1 MKNVG
6 LLVWFTQLGISV
18 AVPLIGAV
26 GLSVWLY
33 NRYDIGVW
41 VILLGV
47 AAGLYGSVDGFRGS
61 LKAMRQMAE
70 PTERKKQEE
79 KEDEDGSVQKD
90 CNS

>member
-1 MKNVG
+1 LKNVG

-33 NRYDIGVW
+33 NRYDIGIW

-47 AAGLYGSVDGFRGS
+47 AAGLYGAIDGFRGS